1 MISNDGR
8 LYFSEVTSDDI
19 GYYYCLIYKPG
30 QAMSQGKVS
39 EPTHLKVIEGSKYA
53 NFRCGIYSNPRGL
66 HTANNF
72 HFISE
77 SS

>member
-39 EPTHLKVIEGSKYA
+39 EPTHLKVIEGSKYDM
-53 NFRCGIYSNPRGL
+53 GVV
-66 HTANNF
+66 T
-72 HFISE
+72 
-77 SS
+77 